1 MAVLPVVMG
10 DASLVR
16 AVAAAGHRCAVFARP
31 SDPIR
36 HSRHV
41 VASVPWTE
49 PWEDPDAAVEALLA
63 FAAEQPEPPILLQQ
77 RDGDLLMLSR
87 ARERLEGA
95 ARMSLAAPD
104 LVERL
109 VDKDA
114 FQALAADLGLPVPRS
129 VPLADAAAAG
139 LRLPVVVK
147 PMTRSPEW
155 TALVADPKG
164 KARLVRSAA
173 ELDAVA
179 REAGALGIEALAQEA
194 IAGPEARIES
204 YHAYIDPG
212 GEIAGEFTG
221 RKLRTFPREFGESTA
236 VEISDAG
243 DVRELGRD
251 VLRRI
256 GLTGVAKLDFKR
268 SDDGVLHLFEVN
280 PRFNLWHYPG
290 AIAGVN
296 LPALVIA
303 DLAGAPRPSISP
315 VRAGVTWC
323 QPVRDVRAARAHG
336 LSLHEWMRFLAT
348 CDAPSNLV
356 ARDPLPFVR
365 GLVGRARG

>member
-1 MAVLPVVMG
+1 MASLPVVMG

-16 AVAAAGHRCAVFARP
+16 AVAAAGHRCAVFTRP

-41 VASVPWTE
+41 VATVPWTE
-49 PWEDPDAAVEALLA
+49 PWEDPEGALEALLA
-63 FAAEQPEPPILLQQ
+63 FAAGRQAPPVLLQQ

-87 ARERLEGA
+87 ARERLGGA
-95 ARMSLAAPD
+95 VLMSLAEPG
-104 LVERL
+104 LLERL
-109 VDKDA
+109 LDKDA
-114 FQALAADLGLPVPRS
+114 FQALAAELGLPVPRS
-129 VPLADAAAAG
+129 VPLADASGAG

-147 PMTRSPEW
+147 PVTRSPAW
-155 TALVADPKG
+155 TALVADAKG
-164 KARLVRSAA
+164 KARLVRSEA
-173 ELDAVA
+173 ELAAVA
-179 REAGALGIEALAQEA
+179 REAAALGVEALAQEA
-194 IAGPEARIES
+194 IEGPETRIES
-204 YHAYIDPG
+204 YHVYVDER

-221 RKLRTFPREFGESTA
+221 RKLRTLPREFGESTA
-236 VEISDAG
+236 VEITDVG

-251 VLRRI
+251 VVLRI

-268 SDDGVLHLFEVN
+268 SADGVLHLFEVN

-290 AIAGVN
+290 AVAGVN

-303 DLAGAPRPSISP
+303 DLVGAPRPAVGR

-336 LSLHEWMRFLAT
+336 VPLRAWLRFLAT

-356 ARDPLPFVR
+356 VRDPLPFVR
-365 GLVGRARG
+365 GLAGRATG